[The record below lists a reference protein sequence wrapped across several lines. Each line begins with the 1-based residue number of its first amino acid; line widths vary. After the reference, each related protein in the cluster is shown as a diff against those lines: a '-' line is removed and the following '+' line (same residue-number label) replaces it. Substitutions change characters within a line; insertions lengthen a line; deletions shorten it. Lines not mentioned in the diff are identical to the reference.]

1 MEARLCRLLLVL
13 AALGSV
19 AAGPAQGHVYR
30 TRNFVVTA
38 PTADIARQVGNA
50 AEVYRKEIAMDWLGQ
65 ELLPWFAPCPIK
77 VKVGQIGA
85 GGQTTFSFHPSQKGP
100 DEVSGWDM
108 QIQGSLERILDSVLP
123 HEISHTIFAC
133 YFRRPLP
140 RWADEGAAT
149 LIEHESERR
158 RQVLTVKQVLGTRR
172 RIPFNTLFS
181 LKEYPRDMQDVMTLY
196 AEGYTLADLLVQQ
209 GGKARYLKFLN
220 DAHQRGWEKAVQTN
234 YGYRNVD
241 ELEKRWNDWIVAG
254 TPPLKLPEG
263 QMLAQNGAASKNAGA
278 GAIELRGQSPDSE
291 LDLESG
297 VDPFVDSSPAP
308 SNQVALAG
316 GSREP
321 SPRIRSLP
329 RSNAAR
335 QPSAESPQ
343 TDKAVRVADPI
354 HDEWL
359 ALDEPETRRPSRTRP
374 DRLGGHSVEADS
386 EEEGVW
392 RDVPRNNPRRS
403 AAALE
408 SGRRDVESVESDDS
422 SEEFPAELAAETPSS
437 RLPPSVVRQRQTPA
451 KKGPAVRDLASRRQ
465 RTPWSEFP
473 EGRPPQSSRAAVG
486 VAE

>member
-1 MEARLCRLLLVL
+1 
-13 AALGSV
+13 
-19 AAGPAQGHVYR
+19 
-30 TRNFVVTA
+30 
-38 PTADIARQVGNA
+38 
-50 AEVYRKEIAMDWLGQ
+50 
-65 ELLPWFAPCPIK
+65 
-77 VKVGQIGA
+77 
-85 GGQTTFSFHPSQKGP
+85 
-100 DEVSGWDM
+100 M

-123 HEISHTIFAC
+123 HEVSHTIFAC

-158 RQVLTVKQVLGTRR
+158 RQVMTVKQVLGTRR

-263 QMLAQNGAASKNAGA
+263 QMLAQNGAAGKNAGA
-278 GAIELRGQSPDSE
+278 GAVELRGQSPDSE

-308 SNQVALAG
+308 SNQVALASD
-316 GSREP
+316 SREP
-321 SPRIRSLP
+321 SPRARSLP

-335 QPSAESPQ
+335 VPSTSVPQ
-343 TDKAVRVADPI
+343 ADPAVRVADPI

-359 ALDEPETRRPSRTRP
+359 ALDEPETRRPSEARP
-374 DRLGGHSVEADS
+374 DRFAGHSVDADS

-392 RDVPRNNPRRS
+392 RDVPRSNSRRS
-403 AAALE
+403 AAAIE
-408 SGRRDVESVESDDS
+408 SSRRDVESVESEDS
-422 SEEFPAELAAETPSS
+422 LEELPAEFTAAAPSS

-451 KKGPAVRDLASRRQ
+451 KPGTADRNQASRRQ

-473 EGRPPQSSRAAVG
+473 NDRRSPSSRAAIG
-486 VAE
+486 DAE